1 MSLPLARRIARAAL
15 LVGAAA
21 APLIGAGAGAA
32 SAAELP
38 QVGDLGGLTNVDK
51 APDLTGTVNGV
62 AKKSGAVKTVQ
73 EAVPATTGTVTGL
86 TKSAQPTVKKT
97 ATQAAKTV
105 GGTATELGKTTK
117 AADGSG
123 LPLQG
128 LPGGLPS
135 TGQLPLQGLPIGG

>member
-21 APLIGAGAGAA
+21 APLIGAGAA

-51 APDLTGTVNGV
+51 APELTGAVNGV
-62 AKKSGAVKTVQ
+62 AKQTGAVKNVQ
-73 EAVPATTGTVTGL
+73 EALPATTETVGGL
-86 TKSAQPTVKKT
+86 AKSTQPTVKGA

-105 GGTATELGKTTK
+105 GGTAQELGKTAK
-117 AADGSG
+117 GS
-123 LPLQG
+123 G
-128 LPGGLPS
+128 LPGGLP
-135 TGQLPLQGLPIGG
+135 TAGQLPLQGLPIGG

>member
-21 APLIGAGAGAA
+21 APLIGAGAA
-32 SAAELP
+32 SAAALP
-38 QVGDLGGLTNVDK
+38 QVGDLGGLTNMDK
-51 APDLTGTVNGV
+51 APELTGTVNGV

-73 EAVPATTGTVTGL
+73 EALPATTETVGGL
-86 TKSAQPTVKKT
+86 AKSAQPTVKGT
-97 ATQAAKTV
+97 ATQAATTV
-105 GGTATELGKTTK
+105 GGAAQELGKTAK
-117 AADGSG
+117 G
-123 LPLQG
+123 G

>member
-21 APLIGAGAGAA
+21 APLIGAGAA
-32 SAAELP
+32 SAAALP

-51 APDLTGTVNGV
+51 TPELTGTVNGV
-62 AKKSGAVKTVQ
+62 AKQSGAVKTVQ
-73 EAVPATTGTVTGL
+73 EALPATTDTVSDL
-86 TKSAQPTVKKT
+86 AKDAQPAVKGA
-97 ATQAAKTV
+97 ATQTAKTV
-105 GGTATELGKTTK
+105 GGTAQELGKTAK
-117 AADGSG
+117 GS
-123 LPLQG
+123 G